1 MVHSYQ
7 LCFNDV
13 EKRLQN
19 QRVGAAGYVKRES
32 VLLMI
37 DGQ

>member
-1 MVHSYQ
+1 MVYSYQ

-13 EKRLQN
+13 EKRVQS
-19 QRVGAAGYVKRES
+19 QRAGAAGYVKCES

-37 DGQ
+37 DS